1 MKLYDII
8 LTANANLLRSKLR
21 TFLTIL
27 AIFIGALTLS
37 LTTGIGSGI
46 SDYINRQLGNLG
58 TKDQL
63 IIRANQD
70 AGAGLSSG
78 PKKYDPSRKS
88 IAAGFGPSMVV
99 LTEADLTKIRA
110 HSGVVSVEPQ
120 QSVSPDYIQGL
131 ATTKYSVTISP
142 IARGTQLDLAA
153 GTGVDSTATAPQIV
167 LPISYVSSLGYK
179 DSADAIGKAVTI
191 AITSAGGHQTTQTA
205 TVTGV
210 QQKGLV
216 GSDGVSANP
225 ALVTALFN
233 AQTVGL
239 PEASKQQ
246 YQLAIAM
253 IDPKL
258 SSTQVTQLKS
268 DLKTQGYTAQ
278 TIQDTVGI
286 FKSVINGIIAV
297 LNAFGVIALLAAS
310 FGIVNTLLMSV
321 QERTKE
327 IGLMKAM
334 GMNAKRIFL
343 LFSLEAVLIGFWGS
357 LIGVIVAE
365 VIGTAA
371 NQIVSTGFL
380 KDLPGLHLLI
390 FPVKNVA
397 ETMLLIMAIAFLAGT
412 LPAWR
417 ASRQSP
423 IDALRYE

>member
-37 LTTGIGSGI
+37 LTTGLGSGI

-58 TKDQL
+58 TKNQL

-78 PKKYDPSRKS
+78 PKKYDPTRKS
-88 IAAGFGPSMVV
+88 ISAGFGPSMVV
-99 LTEADLTKIRA
+99 LTQADLTKIKT
-110 HSGVVSVEPQ
+110 HPGILSVEPEQ
-120 QSVSPDYIQGL
+120 TVSPDYIQG
-131 ATTKYSVTISP
+131 AADAKYAVTISP
-142 IARGTQLDLAA
+142 VARGTQLDLAA
-153 GTGVDSTATAPQIV
+153 GKGVDSAATTPQIV

-179 DSADAIGKAVTI
+179 DSSDAIGKQVTLG
-191 AITSAGGHQTTQTA
+191 ITSAVGRQTTQVA

-216 GSDGVSANP
+216 GSDGVAANP
-225 ALVTALFN
+225 TLVTALYN
-233 AQTVGL
+233 AQTAGL

-246 YQLAIAM
+246 YQLATAL
-253 IDPKL
+253 IDTKL
-258 SSTQVTQLKS
+258 SPSQITQLKS
-268 DLKTQGYTAQ
+268 DLKAQGYTAQ
-278 TIQDTVGI
+278 TVQDAIGS
-286 FKSVINGIIAV
+286 FEAVINGIIAV

-357 LIGVIVAE
+357 LIGVVVAE
-365 VIGTAA
+365 VIGNVA
-371 NQIVSTGFL
+371 NHIASTGLL
-380 KDLPGLHLLI
+380 KDLPGLNLLI

-397 ETMLLIMAIAFLAGT
+397 ATMLLIMVIAFLAGT